1 VTGICFLTRSI
12 FKETPRFVEVHLA
25 GLSIKEVLAGVE
37 ALDSHFGYAIPAPE
51 LVPFWAVLG
60 MTVCYYVSAVS
71 AAYDEDF
78 PHFVMGEV
86 FLVLFYIDI
95 PGF

>member
-12 FKETPRFVEVHLA
+12 FKETPRFIEVHLA
-25 GLSIKEVLAGVE
+25 GLSIKEVLGGVE
-37 ALDSHFGYAIPAPE
+37 ALDSRFGYAILAPE

-60 MTVCYYVSAVS
+60 VAVCYYVFAVS
-71 AAYDEDF
+71 APYNEEF
-78 PHFVMGEV
+78 PHFVTWK
-86 FLVLFYIDI
+86 FLLVPFYIDV